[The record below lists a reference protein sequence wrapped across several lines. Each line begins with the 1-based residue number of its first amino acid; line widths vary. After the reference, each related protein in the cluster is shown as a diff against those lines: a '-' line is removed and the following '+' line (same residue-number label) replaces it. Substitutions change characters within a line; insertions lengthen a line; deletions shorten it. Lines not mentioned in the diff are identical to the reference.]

1 LRIGPRSPPPL
12 AAYKNIYEIEASAAD
27 ATDDERLRLR
37 QSESQPVWD
46 ELRAWC
52 EANLK
57 HEPPSSKLGEAVR
70 YFTNHSEALGR
81 FLTNGAIPIDNGIV
95 ERLHVRAALSRKNY
109 LFAGSDAGG
118 ERAAIAYT
126 ILACCRLSGV
136 NPVEYPGRRAAS
148 AFASRPPERGP
159 RPRPR
164 RLAGRPHGPG
174 RPGALTLR
182 PRRSPRRARVKP
194 TGLPAWGAV

>member
-1 LRIGPRSPPPL
+1 VQGRARLGATGQRPLPGQVELFGREARAIDDRHGALAGGRGGRGSGPH
-12 AAYKNIYEIEASAAD
+12 
-27 ATDDERLRLR
+27 
-37 QSESQPVWD
+37 
-46 ELRAWC
+46 
-52 EANLK
+52 LK

-136 NPVEYPGRRAAS
+136 NPVEYLADVLPRLSRRVRLSEVHALVPAAWQ
-148 AFASRPPERGP
+148 A
-159 RPRPR
+159 
-164 RLAGRPHGPG
+164 
-174 RPGALTLR
+174 
-182 PRRSPRRARVKP
+182 AR
-194 TGLPAWGAV
+194 TGQAAPAP